1 MSLLSFA
8 QWLDAQPLSTALHES
23 LYAYPLIETT
33 HVLTLCL
40 FVGTVVMVDLRLL
53 GVAFRDVPVS
63 VMTSRVL
70 PYTVVGFII
79 MFVTGVLLFYAIPI
93 RTTQSIFF
101 RVKVVML
108 IAAAIN
114 VWFFHRRVKRDREAW
129 DGAAKPPLGAR
140 VSAGLSIALWSG
152 VIVTGRM
159 IAYNW
164 FDCDRQPQPEWL
176 NWAVGCVVDAA

>member
-8 QWLDAQPLSTALHES
+8 QWLDEQALSTALHES

-40 FVGTVVMVDLRLL
+40 FVGTVLMVDLRLL

-70 PYTVVGFII
+70 PYSVAGFVVMFI
-79 MFVTGVLLFYAIPI
+79 TGLLLFYAIPV

-101 RVKVVML
+101 RVKVLML
-108 IAAAIN
+108 IGAAIN
-114 VWFFHRRVKRDREAW
+114 VWFFHRRVKRDRVSW
-129 DGAAKPPLGAR
+129 DSAPRPP
-140 VSAGLSIALWSG
+140 VSARISAAVSIVLWSG

-176 NWAVGCVVDAA
+176 NWAVGCVVEAA